1 MYENSIIQQFGVFS
15 VIVTLEVILVLL
27 NVIMCFRTVANLIL

>member
-1 MYENSIIQQFGVFS
+1 MYESSIIQQFGVFS